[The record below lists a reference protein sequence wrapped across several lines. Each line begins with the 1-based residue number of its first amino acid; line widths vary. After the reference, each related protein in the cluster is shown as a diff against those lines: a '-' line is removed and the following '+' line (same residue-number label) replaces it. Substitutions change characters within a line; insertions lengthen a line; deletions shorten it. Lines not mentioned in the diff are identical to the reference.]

1 MSPMANDVNRLIDM
15 LYERIEDAKSPA
27 LKPNMSMVD
36 RDEMLDL
43 LDELRAQ
50 LPVEIK
56 RAQELLAAREKF
68 VDEAKRDVDRMMRQA
83 ELDAKTKVSDS
94 EVLYAA
100 KEKAR
105 QMVARAEERCRQ
117 LYQVTNEYAEDAL
130 ARTEEAVQMALDEVK
145 QQRVRFRSASAAKMQ
160 EQRDKS
166 GRKDGCGPGGGRR
179 KNLPRSTVI
188 LKICEKRQR
197 IWRNFLKNSRFC
209 GKMKKAP
216 PAQDVVRHGAFFIL
230 RKLVEEMSN
239 ICFKMAILAEKCQK
253 NGPFLAVFVQKKAC
267 NPLGFSLILRS
278 CGGEKWVKVETK
290 CQRDPIHDPKN
301 AGKGGIN
308 RGQAVG
314 KVQQQHRLQG
324 PSGHPLFHAGGTG
337 RHVLHYHRRGAL
349 PEHLSSG
356 QVGPDVRGDG

>member
-1 MSPMANDVNRLIDM
+1 MANDVNRLIDM

-36 RDEMLDL
+36 RDELLDL

-56 RAQELLAAREKF
+56 RAQELLSARDKF
-68 VDEAKRDVDRMMRQA
+68 VEDAKRDVLRQA

-160 EQRDKS
+160 EQREKLE
-166 GRKDGCGPGGGRR
+166 GR
-179 KNLPRSTVI
+179 
-188 LKICEKRQR
+188 
-197 IWRNFLKNSRFC
+197 
-209 GKMKKAP
+209 AP
-216 PAQDVVRHGAFFIL
+216 EQ
-230 RKLVEEMSN
+230 EESN
-239 ICFKMAILAEKCQK
+239 
-253 NGPFLAVFVQKKAC
+253 
-267 NPLGFSLILRS
+267 
-278 CGGEKWVKVETK
+278 
-290 CQRDPIHDPKN
+290 
-301 AGKGGIN
+301 
-308 RGQAVG
+308 
-314 KVQQQHRLQG
+314 
-324 PSGHPLFHAGGTG
+324 
-337 RHVLHYHRRGAL
+337 
-349 PEHLSSG
+349 
-356 QVGPDVRGDG
+356 